1 MDEPSPAVNQPRTS
15 IEDLP
20 LSTNVSNIHEHSKE
34 LDEEL
39 KSPAVFFFAEPKEAL
54 VSQR

>member
-39 KSPAVFFFAEPKEAL
+39 NSPAVFFAEPTEAL